1 MPESAFHHVKSVRSK
16 NQLFGSTGLEN
27 SASISFNV
35 RPARCVQLTAIESNK
50 SDKSRTD
57 NDETEDDRAYD
68 DEWVFHTEANYA

>member
-1 MPESAFHHVKSVRSK
+1 MLPPRIRPIEKSALRFYR
-16 NQLFGSTGLEN
+16 LRN

>member
-1 MPESAFHHVKSVRSK
+1 M
-16 NQLFGSTGLEN
+16 
-27 SASISFNV
+27 SFNV